1 VANKDYVA
9 NMDYIIGRDFIVNTD
24 SASYKGL
31 LVVDN
36 YKEEDEQVTGGSAFE
51 SSIPSN
57 KTRHLNSYWVLV
69 YFPFIN

>member
-1 VANKDYVA
+1 
-9 NMDYIIGRDFIVNTD
+9 MDYIIGRDFIINMD

-31 LVVDN
+31 LGVDN
-36 YKEEDEQVTGGSAFE
+36 YKEEDEQVIGGSAFE

-57 KTRHLNSYWVLV
+57 RARHLSNHWVLI